1 MEEHKLDQEEGR
13 IDLYRLLPELGRA
26 LRRLFWVP
34 LLLALLGAAAMGV
47 RAWRSYVPRYHS
59 EATFTIETSASAR
72 ERQLL

>member
-34 LLLALLGAAAMGV
+34 LLLALLALAIGLGSGRLLELSLIGV
-47 RAWRSYVPRYHS
+47 GGG
-59 EATFTIETSASAR
+59 
-72 ERQLL
+72 L